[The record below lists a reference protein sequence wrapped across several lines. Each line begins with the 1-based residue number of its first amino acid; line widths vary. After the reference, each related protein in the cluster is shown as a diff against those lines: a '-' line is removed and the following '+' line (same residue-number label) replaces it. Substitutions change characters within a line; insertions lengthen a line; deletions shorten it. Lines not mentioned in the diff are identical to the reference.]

1 MLPTFYIVGAARS
14 ATDALYSYLRQHP
27 AIYMSPVKETNFFV
41 FYGRPVD
48 YCGPGDQQAL
58 RSCYVPTLAQY
69 EALFAGSGDAR
80 ARGEAS
86 PWYLYMP
93 DVPAR
98 IRQHTPH
105 AKLIAILRTP
115 IDRAFSSFSMLQRDN
130 REPQANFLSAVA
142 LEPQRIAAN
151 WEPIW
156 HYQRMGLY
164 YEQIRRYRATFA
176 PDQLR
181 VYLYDDLDRD
191 PAATIADIFGFLD
204 VDTSFT
210 PDLSRRPNQGY
221 VPRSR
226 RVHALVAGDSRLKTT
241 VKPLLPARLRQRLK
255 ASLLAQNAGTTTVD
269 RATRR
274 TLLPAFRENILRLEE
289 LIHRDLSGWLEAG

>member
-1 MLPTFYIVGAARS
+1 MLPNFYIVGAARS

-27 AIYMSPVKETNFFV
+27 EVYMSPVKETNFFV
-41 FYGRPVD
+41 FYGRPVE

-69 EALFAGSGDAR
+69 ETLFAQSGAAR

-98 IRQHTPH
+98 IRQHTPG
-105 AKLIAILRTP
+105 AKLIAILRNP

-130 REPQANFLSAVA
+130 REPMGNFLSAVA
-142 LEPQRIAAN
+142 LEQQRIAAN

-164 YEQIRRYRATFA
+164 YEQIRRYRETFG
-176 PDQLR
+176 PEQLR
-181 VYLYDDLDRD
+181 VYLYDDLDHN
-191 PAATIADIFGFLD
+191 PAAVVADIFAFLD
-204 VDTSFT
+204 VDTTFT

-226 RVHALVAGDSRLKTT
+226 RVHALVAGDSRLKAT

-255 ASLLAQNAGTTTVD
+255 ASLLAQNAGRTAVD
-269 RATRR
+269 PAARHK
-274 TLLPAFRENILRLEE
+274 LLPAFRENILRLEE
-289 LIHRDLSGWLEAG
+289 LIDRDLSTWLAAE